1 MATANQNKATD
12 KEVSNK
18 VLDKGGAVR
27 EGEEL
32 DAKAVSEWLRA
43 QGVEIQG
50 EPTVTQFS
58 GGASN
63 WTYRLQYDGQYENQY
78 EGEDNAESQSQD
90 LILRR
95 PPKGTKSKSA
105 HDMVREY
112 TVQKALKDA
121 YPYVPKMIA
130 LCTDEDVIGADFYVM
145 ERMEGI
151 IPRANLPKG
160 IDLNVEQTR
169 ALCTNVIDALVE
181 LHQVDYRK
189 HSDLVSL
196 GRGDGYCERQVNGWD
211 KRYVKAKT
219 PNVPSFAL
227 VRQWLAK
234 HTPADSKTCVIHND
248 WRFDNVILD
257 AEDPTRVIGVLDW
270 EMATLGDPLM
280 DLGSALAYW
289 IEEDDNIIMQQS
301 RRQPTHLKGMMTRD
315 EVVAYYL
322 EKTGL
327 EIDNWT
333 FYEVFGLFRLAG
345 IVQQIYYR
353 YYHKQTTNPAF
364 KNFWIIVH
372 VLHAKCLK
380 LIAQYEGEVLFTS
393 HVQPHLK
400 DMGVDTAMIEQLPTP
415 LQSVIKGILPK
426 SYFVETSAKS
436 EE

>member
-1 MATANQNKATD
+1 MATANHSKNTD
-12 KEVSNK
+12 KQAPNK

-27 EGEEL
+27 AGEEL
-32 DAKAVSEWLRA
+32 DAFAVSEWLLA
-43 QGVEIQG
+43 QGIDIEG
-50 EPTVTQFS
+50 EPTITQFS

-63 WTYRLQYDGQYENQY
+63 WTYRLQYNSQNDS
-78 EGEDNAESQSQD
+78 EGKSQD

-95 PPKGTKSKSA
+95 PPKGTKAKSA

-112 TVQKALKDA
+112 TVQKALEDA
-121 YPYVPKMIA
+121 YSYVPKMVA
-130 LCTDEDVIGADFYVM
+130 LCTDKDVIGTDFYVM

-160 IDLNVEQTR
+160 VDLDVEQTR

-181 LHQVDYRK
+181 LHQVDYK
-189 HSDLVSL
+189 QYPDLVNL
-196 GRGDGYCERQVNGWD
+196 GRGDGYCERQVSGWD

-219 PNVPSFAL
+219 INVPSFAL

-234 HTPADSKTCVIHND
+234 HTPTDSKTCLIHND
-248 WRFDNVILD
+248 WRLDNVILD
-257 AEDPTRVIGVLDW
+257 AADPTKVIGVLDW

-289 IEEDDNIIMQQS
+289 IEEDDNVIMQQS

-327 EIDNWT
+327 EINNWA

-380 LIAQYEGEVLFTS
+380 LIAQYEGEALFTN
-393 HVQPHLK
+393 HVQPHLQ
-400 DMGVDTAMIEQLPTP
+400 DMGVDTAMIEQLPSP
-415 LQSVIKGILPK
+415 VQAVIKGILPK
-426 SYFVETSAKS
+426 SYFVQSSNKAAE
-436 EE
+436 

>member
-1 MATANQNKATD
+1 MATDNDETNRTETNNQI
-12 KEVSNK
+12 
-18 VLDKGGAVR
+18 LDKGGEVR

-32 DAKAVSEWLRA
+32 DTQAISAWLRA
-43 QGVEIQG
+43 QGVDIQG

-63 WTYRLQYDGQYENQY
+63 WTYRLQYDN
-78 EGEDNAESQSQD
+78 QD

-95 PPKGTKSKSA
+95 PPKGTKAKSA

-130 LCTDEDVIGADFYVM
+130 LCTDEEVVGADFYVM

-160 IDLNVEQTR
+160 VDLNTAQTR
-169 ALCTNVIDALVE
+169 ALCTNVIDALIE
-181 LHQVDYRK
+181 LHQVDYQQYPE
-189 HSDLVSL
+189 LVSL
-196 GRGDGYCERQVNGWD
+196 GRGEGYCERQVSGWD

-227 VRQWLAK
+227 VRQWLGK
-234 HTPADSKTCVIHND
+234 HTPADSKMCIIHND

-257 AEDPTRVIGVLDW
+257 TDDPTKVIGVLDW

-301 RRQPTHLKGMMTRD
+301 RRQPTHLDGMMTRE

-322 EKTGL
+322 ERTGL
-327 EIDNWT
+327 QIDNWT

-353 YYHKQTTNPAF
+353 YYNKQTTNPAF
-364 KNFWIIVH
+364 KNFWIIVQ

-393 HVQPHLK
+393 HVQPYLK
-400 DMGVDTAMIEQLPTP
+400 DMGVDAATIERLPSP
-415 LQSVIKGILPK
+415 IQSVIKGILPK
-426 SYFVETSAKS
+426 SYFEQISQKPKD
-436 EE
+436 